1 MQPLVKP
8 LGWDWRLAIATLSA
22 LPARE
27 IVLASLGTIYS
38 VEDPV
43 EDAESL
49 KSALMNAKSDDGSP
63 AFTMPVVL
71 SVLVFFA
78 LCAQCSSTLVVIKQ
92 EAGAWGWAVFTFIYM
107 TGLAYVGALLVYQ
120 ATRLMGW

>member
-1 MQPLVKP
+1 MAITTLNAFPSRDVFVAA
-8 LGWDWRLAIATLSA
+8 LGKMMYNAVDTKG
-22 LPARE
+22 E
-27 IVLASLGTIYS
+27 
-38 VEDPV
+38 
-43 EDAESL
+43 ESL
-49 KSALMNAKSDDGSP
+49 RSTLINARTPEGHP
-63 AFTMPVVL
+63 AFTVPVVL
-71 SVLVFFA
+71 STLVLFA